1 MWDLIFNPLVTLL
14 TWLYAIFGNNVVIA
28 IVVLTL
34 LIRLVTY
41 PLTAQ
46 QQNSTKRM
54 QELQPEL
61 KKLQEKY
68 KDDREKLAQEQMA
81 MYREAGVNPLGGCFP
96 LLIQFPILIGLYQ
109 AIFYALA
116 STPYQLV
123 DLSERLLLPNLDSL
137 IPLQNT
143 WFGMNLTQP
152 PTPPVNPPYALIL
165 PVLVMAT
172 TWLQFK
178 MTMPKTA
185 PDASDQTAA
194 MNRSMGTI
202 MPVMFGAF
210 ALSFSVGLSVY
221 FITSNVIGIL
231 QYVPAVKKFLDGI
244 FMRGADKPRP
254 VANTLQA
261 ATASSSVSRTGNA
274 PSAPQKTAKTP
285 ASSGKSYGSGKSK
298 KKR

>member
-14 TWLYAIFGNNVVIA
+14 TWLYAIFGNNIVVA

-34 LIRLVTY
+34 LIRIVTY

-46 QQNSTKRM
+46 QMNSTKRM

-61 KKLQEKY
+61 KRLQEKY

-81 MYREAGVNPLGGCFP
+81 LYREAGVNPLGGCFP

-123 DLSERLLLPNLDSL
+123 DLSERLLLPTLDSL

-143 WFGMNLTQP
+143 WLGMNLTQP
-152 PTPPVNPPYALIL
+152 PTPPVNPTYSLAL

-178 MTMPKTA
+178 MTMPKTS
-185 PDASDQTAA
+185 PDANDQAAA

-210 ALSFSVGLSVY
+210 ALSFSVGLSIY
-221 FITSNVIGIL
+221 FITSNVIGIV
-231 QYVPAVKKFLDGI
+231 QYVPAVKRFLDSI
-244 FMRGADKPRP
+244 FVRDAGAKKPAP
-254 VANTLQA
+254 ALQA
-261 ATASSSVSRTGNA
+261 IIS
-274 PSAPQKTAKTP
+274 SAPAKPTPAVTRTPAKTAKTP
-285 ASSGKSYGSGKSK
+285 ASSGKSYGGGGKSK